1 MRLDNANE
9 SKKNRKRNRL
19 IFRLIVLTVL
29 VAAVAYALI
38 MNAKKGNTIYGI
50 GDQAP
55 DFQLQQVNKNNE
67 LETIQLSDLEGK
79 GVMLNFWATWC
90 KPCEAEMPYMEELYP
105 KYRDNGIEIVAV
117 SLDSTEPVIHQF
129 IEKYNLTFPILY
141 DNRKKVNDLY
151 KIGAI
156 PSTYFKV
163 FRSLNLWATWCKPC
177 EAEMPYMEE
186 LYPKYRD
193 NGIEI
198 VAVSLDSTEP
208 VIHQFIEKYNLTFPI
223 LYDNRKEVNDLYKI
237 GPIPSTYF

>member
-141 DNRKKVNDLY
+141 DNRK
-151 KIGAI
+151 
-156 PSTYFKV
+156 
-163 FRSLNLWATWCKPC
+163 
-177 EAEMPYMEE
+177 
-186 LYPKYRD
+186 
-193 NGIEI
+193 
-198 VAVSLDSTEP
+198 
-208 VIHQFIEKYNLTFPI
+208 
-223 LYDNRKEVNDLYKI
+223 EVNDLYKI
-237 GPIPSTYF
+237 GPIPSTYFIDEKGEIVEKVEGGLTLDRLEGYFKKIQPETDK